1 MLSLISNSKHEII
14 SLLLLIPA
22 QNNEPSVNRIAINK
36 FVINLNQSLQFDTE
50 YISLGIRYR
59 NRCRRGGSKSPGKSA
74 RCVGISLVSSCRL
87 IQGKPP
93 GKISTLNSSSCGKAA
108 TPQTSRRLL
117 KSSDWRAR
125 QICSWQIC
133 TPFAA

>member
-59 NRCRRGGSKSPGKSA
+59 NRCRRGGSKALA
-74 RCVGISLVSSCRL
+74 RVRDASVLVS
-87 IQGKPP
+87 
-93 GKISTLNSSSCGKAA
+93 
-108 TPQTSRRLL
+108 
-117 KSSDWRAR
+117 
-125 QICSWQIC
+125 
-133 TPFAA
+133 